1 MFWPNSRANCLDLA
15 QVPTCVTASVFP
27 QPGPPFTKTM
37 PRGLWGLCSCASSTR
52 CSSAFTGHSSQERS
66 WDCRCLLLCT
76 KREST
81 RPVNWKTST
90 LRLLPFRATPPRD
103 SNSRN
108 LRQASC
114 VASSTSTAPSAAQPM
129 RRAARFTTSPRTVYS
144 RRCEVPTTPHQQVP
158 VATPAR
164 PSTPSSWSVSQR
176 RMAVSTARMGSSEK
190 WFTGGSPNTA
200 RSTMPLSLMSNLFML
215 PSNA

>member
-1 MFWPNSRANCLDLA
+1 MFWPVSSVQPLPVHQCRTSSAS
-15 QVPTCVTASVFP
+15 SVFP
-27 QPGPPFTKTM
+27 TPPA
-37 PRGLWGLCSCASSTR
+37 PRIKMTPDLCSWH
-52 CSSAFTGHSSQERS
+52 SSAFINLNREGQLLQFMMAICSSLRF
-66 WDCRCLLLCT
+66 RARPLRMPT
-76 KREST
+76 KRKHCVGSCFPLRSRVPPSENSMT
-81 RPVNWKTST
+81 RPEMFLVSE
-90 LRLLPFRATPPRD
+90 
-103 SNSRN
+103 
-108 LRQASC
+108 
-114 VASSTSTAPSAAQPM
+114 STSTPFTGALPM
-129 RRAARFTTSPRTVYS
+129 SLAARFTTSPRTVYS